1 MNQFRFEHPEYL
13 YLFFVIPALVVLY
26 YISYRMKKK
35 ALKEYGDMSIISQ
48 LMPFAS
54 FTRPV
59 YKFAIMLLAFC
70 FLVIAI
76 AGPQFGSKLRKIKR
90 KGVEVVIALD
100 VSNSMLAQDIKP
112 NRLESAKRAIS
123 KMVDNLNND
132 KIGLIVFAGEA
143 YTQLPITTD
152 YSSAK
157 LFLSTINTDIVP
169 IQGTAIGSAINLAS
183 KSFTPDSEASK
194 AIIVITDGENHE
206 DDATAAAKAALEQG
220 IVVHT
225 IAMGL
230 PKGAPIPI
238 KGKSGQFRQDEDGNV
253 VISKLDEK
261 MLAEIAEAGGGN
273 MIKANNTTTGLKA
286 LFKEINKMEKTE
298 LEQRIY
304 SDYDEK
310 FQYFIAFVLLLILIE
325 YLILD
330 RKNRHFKDIHLFSK

>member
-13 YLFFVIPALVVLY
+13 YLFFIIPALIVLY

-35 ALKEYGDMSIISQ
+35 ALKKYGEMSVISQ

-54 FTRPV
+54 FKRPI
-59 YKFAIMLLAFC
+59 YKFSLILLAFC
-70 FLVIAI
+70 FLIIAI
-76 AGPQFGSKLRKIKR
+76 AGPQFGSKMRTIKR
-90 KGVEVVIALD
+90 KGVEIIIALD

-123 KMVDNLNND
+123 QMVDNLKND
-132 KIGLIVFAGEA
+132 KFGLIVFAGEA

-157 LFLSTINTDIVP
+157 LFLSTINTDIIP

-206 DDATAAAKAALEQG
+206 DDAKQAAQSALKQG
-220 IVVHT
+220 IIVHT

-230 PKGAPIPI
+230 PQGAPIPI
-238 KGKSGQFRQDEDGNV
+238 KGKQGQFRQDEEGNV
-253 VISKLDEK
+253 VISKLNEN
-261 MLAEIAEAGGGN
+261 MLTEIAKAGGGS

-286 LFKEINKMEKTE
+286 LFNEINKMEKTE
-298 LEQRIY
+298 IEQRIY
-304 SDYDEK
+304 SDYDSK
-310 FQYFIAFVLLLILIE
+310 FQYLIAFVLLLILIE

-330 RKNRHFKDIHLFSK
+330 RKNRHLKDIHLFNK